1 MREGWQG
8 DIAIFLIRL
17 AIENRCMVSL
27 VAYGAA
33 PLISFQIKAP
43 LLDCPFF
50 RFPHVPDSP
59 EVYLLQRDE
68 VRDGP
73 SEGSSAI
80 VTDGV
85 SPGAASA
92 AVRGEGGGRRKE
104 R

>member
-50 RFPHVPDSP
+50 RSPHVPDSP
-59 EVYLLQRDE
+59 EVYLIQRDE

-73 SEGSSAI
+73 SKNRSASVADGSA
-80 VTDGV
+80 
-85 SPGAASA
+85 PGAASA
-92 AVRGEGGGRRKE
+92 AVRGEGGGRKKD
-104 R
+104 